1 MSSKDKTFTEENSSV
16 IKEMLFNEKFIKNI
30 NSLSKAILEF
40 YKVSKNIYTNK
51 ELLINFGKKEINIDE
66 LTKNN
71 KFNEK
76 PENMKINVREL
87 IKTLNEIFIKLEIN
101 NKSQQINLS
110 NFFEDAKIIFKRLRE
125 NRQEIISIMK
135 HPSISYTKKNISEQK
150 LMNIIRKR
158 RANTIDPKN
167 KNNLINSCINL
178 DLKDFQNNN
187 QNVLTEENGMEKL
200 YEKNTRG
207 KSKPNLFFVDEYS
220 PDMNYLN
227 TLPDFPKNNTQR
239 NILNF
244 NKKEFEI
251 QKLIMQN
258 KKLSMELAKYKS
270 FINDGMNNK
279 NMYNMN
285 NFKKINIFI
294 KDKDKD
300 ISQLKQE
307 KYQTNNR
314 YQKEVNKHNTEIVQL
329 NQENEQIK
337 TNSYI
342 SSNNSKSDF
351 EKSIIQKMNKLM
363 QENKQL
369 KDNIEELKMHYVHS
383 YVHSEFNMNVDNYLL
398 KNDNLGENKTFL
410 NKIIILEKKLNQKQ
424 KENTELS
431 SKLINLKKKY
441 EDKISVLSK
450 KYNEL
455 TNNLIN
461 NKNKLINLQ
470 KESLN
475 KNVIKDSLQ
484 HQSIKDTNGMQNL
497 NSNENL
503 DKIKKEYENKISTI
517 NKKVKEL
524 ELIIEKVKKSESELN
539 KQLSTL
545 KKQIMEKDR
554 KIKQLNYQIEELKS
568 ELLTK
573 QAENQIL
580 SDNITNLE
588 LQNQNNDNINN
599 NDILNEELIKE
610 KDINNNLT
618 EELNNIKQ
626 NNILLQN
633 KLLSKEKKLT
643 NLSIINNELEM
654 REKEIE
660 ILKNENSSL
669 KFENEQFKFKNNELK
684 GCFLNEENK
693 NYIMQK
699 NENEGL
705 KQMIEKMQ
713 KEREKDDNELNMYK
727 RENEKIKNQLIRLSK
742 TLPEEYNELQKQYKS
757 LEGKYLN
764 LKNKNPNNQ
773 TSKNTKSEEKNED
786 KKDKELLEAKKEIEQ
801 LKKKNVELF
810 TQLEDKEINKNF
822 YDNRSEDANKSNYE
836 EEFDLRKMA
845 KGARD
850 KNRSQ
855 DVNIDYPGLQNYK
868 EKVREL
874 EFYYN
879 SLENLVKKLLLTIQ
893 CNPKNKTYVNEL
905 CKIVGF
911 DSETTNKII
920 TNKNKNFILGLF
932 SKQ

>member
-1 MSSKDKTFTEENSSV
+1 MSSKDKTSTEENSSV
-16 IKEMLFNEKFIKNI
+16 IKEMLFNEKFIKYI

-87 IKTLNEIFIKLEIN
+87 IKTLNEIFNKLEIN

-125 NRQEIISIMK
+125 NRQEIISKMK
-135 HPSISYTKKNISEQK
+135 QPSISCAKKNLSEQK
-150 LMNIIRKR
+150 LTNIFKKK
-158 RANTIDPKN
+158 RANTIDDRN
-167 KNNLINSCINL
+167 KYNLVNSCINL
-178 DLKDFQNNN
+178 DLKDFQNSN
-187 QNVLTEENGMEKL
+187 QNILTEENRMKKL
-200 YEKNTRG
+200 YG
-207 KSKPNLFFVDEYS
+207 KSKPNLFLVDEYS

-244 NKKEFEI
+244 NKEEFEI

-300 ISQLKQE
+300 ISQIKQE
-307 KYQTNNR
+307 KYQTNSR
-314 YQKEVNKHNTEIVQL
+314 YQKEVNKQNTEIVQL

-351 EKSIIQKMNKLM
+351 EKSIILKMKKLM

-369 KDNIEELKMHYVHS
+369 KDNIEELKMRYVHS
-383 YVHSEFNMNVDNYLL
+383 YVHSEFNKNIDNYLL

-441 EDKISVLSK
+441 EEKISILSK

-461 NKNKLINLQ
+461 K
-470 KESLN
+470 
-475 KNVIKDSLQ
+475 
-484 HQSIKDTNGMQNL
+484 

-517 NKKVKEL
+517 NKKVKES
-524 ELIIEKVKKSESELN
+524 ELIKEKVKKSESELN

-618 EELNNIKQ
+618 EELNKIKQ
-626 NNILLQN
+626 NNIILQN

-822 YDNRSEDANKSNYE
+822 YDNRSEDGNKSNYE

>member
-66 LTKNN
+66 LTRNN
-71 KFNEK
+71 KINEK

-125 NRQEIISIMK
+125 NRQEIISKMK
-135 HPSISYTKKNISEQK
+135 QPSISCAKKNLSERG
-150 LMNIIRKR
+150 LTNIFKKK
-158 RANTIDPKN
+158 RANTIDDRN
-167 KNNLINSCINL
+167 KCDLVNSCINL
-178 DLKDFQNNN
+178 ELKDFQNSN
-187 QNVLTEENGMEKL
+187 QNILTEENGMKKL
-200 YEKNTRG
+200 YGKKTRG
-207 KSKPNLFFVDEYS
+207 KSKPNLFLVDEYS

-244 NKKEFEI
+244 NKEEFEI

-300 ISQLKQE
+300 ISQIKQE
-307 KYQTNNR
+307 KYQTNSR

-351 EKSIIQKMNKLM
+351 EKSIILKMNKLM

-461 NKNKLINLQ
+461 NQNKLINLQ

-618 EELNNIKQ
+618 EELNKIKQ
-626 NNILLQN
+626 NNIILQN

-757 LEGKYLN
+757 LETKYLN

-773 TSKNTKSEEKNED
+773 ISKNTKSEEKNED

>member
-1 MSSKDKTFTEENSSV
+1 
-16 IKEMLFNEKFIKNI
+16 
-30 NSLSKAILEF
+30 
-40 YKVSKNIYTNK
+40 
-51 ELLINFGKKEINIDE
+51 
-66 LTKNN
+66 
-71 KFNEK
+71 
-76 PENMKINVREL
+76 MK
-87 IKTLNEIFIKLEIN
+87 
-101 NKSQQINLS
+101 Q
-110 NFFEDAKIIFKRLRE
+110 
-125 NRQEIISIMK
+125 
-135 HPSISYTKKNISEQK
+135 PSISCAKKNLSEQK
-150 LMNIIRKR
+150 LTNIFKKK
-158 RANTIDPKN
+158 RANNIDDRN
-167 KNNLINSCINL
+167 KYNLVNSCINL
-178 DLKDFQNNN
+178 DLNDFQNSN
-187 QNVLTEENGMEKL
+187 QNILTEENGMKKL
-200 YEKNTRG
+200 YGKKTRG
-207 KSKPNLFFVDEYS
+207 KSKPNLFLVDEYS

-227 TLPDFPKNNTQR
+227 TLPDFQKNNTQR

-351 EKSIIQKMNKLM
+351 EKSIIRKMNKLM

-398 KNDNLGENKTFL
+398 KNDNLGENKAFL

-424 KENTELS
+424 KENIELS

-441 EDKISVLSK
+441 EDKISILSK
-450 KYNEL
+450 KYNES
-455 TNNLIN
+455 TNSLIN
-461 NKNKLINLQ
+461 NQNKLINLQ

-539 KQLSTL
+539 KQLSIL

-610 KDINNNLT
+610 KDINNNLN
-618 EELNNIKQ
+618 EELNKIKQ
-626 NNILLQN
+626 NNIILQN

-643 NLSIINNELEM
+643 NISIINNELEM

>member
-125 NRQEIISIMK
+125 NRQEIISTMT
-135 HPSISYTKKNISEQK
+135 HPSITYTKKNISEQK

-158 RANTIDPKN
+158 RANTIDVKN

-351 EKSIIQKMNKLM
+351 EKSIIRKMNKLM

-369 KDNIEELKMHYVHS
+369 KDNIEELKMRYVHS

-441 EDKISVLSK
+441 EDKISILSK

-461 NKNKLINLQ
+461 NQNKLINLQ

-599 NDILNEELIKE
+599 NDILNKELIKE

-618 EELNNIKQ
+618 EELNKIKQ
-626 NNILLQN
+626 NNIILQN

>member
-1 MSSKDKTFTEENSSV
+1 
-16 IKEMLFNEKFIKNI
+16 
-30 NSLSKAILEF
+30 
-40 YKVSKNIYTNK
+40 
-51 ELLINFGKKEINIDE
+51 
-66 LTKNN
+66 
-71 KFNEK
+71 
-76 PENMKINVREL
+76 
-87 IKTLNEIFIKLEIN
+87 
-101 NKSQQINLS
+101 
-110 NFFEDAKIIFKRLRE
+110 
-125 NRQEIISIMK
+125 
-135 HPSISYTKKNISEQK
+135 
-150 LMNIIRKR
+150 
-158 RANTIDPKN
+158 
-167 KNNLINSCINL
+167 
-178 DLKDFQNNN
+178 
-187 QNVLTEENGMEKL
+187 
-200 YEKNTRG
+200 
-207 KSKPNLFFVDEYS
+207 
-220 PDMNYLN
+220 
-227 TLPDFPKNNTQR
+227 
-239 NILNF
+239 
-244 NKKEFEI
+244 
-251 QKLIMQN
+251 
-258 KKLSMELAKYKS
+258 
-270 FINDGMNNK
+270 
-279 NMYNMN
+279 
-285 NFKKINIFI
+285 
-294 KDKDKD
+294 
-300 ISQLKQE
+300 
-307 KYQTNNR
+307 
-314 YQKEVNKHNTEIVQL
+314 
-329 NQENEQIK
+329 
-337 TNSYI
+337 
-342 SSNNSKSDF
+342 
-351 EKSIIQKMNKLM
+351 
-363 QENKQL
+363 
-369 KDNIEELKMHYVHS
+369 
-383 YVHSEFNMNVDNYLL
+383 
-398 KNDNLGENKTFL
+398 
-410 NKIIILEKKLNQKQ
+410 
-424 KENTELS
+424 
-431 SKLINLKKKY
+431 
-441 EDKISVLSK
+441 
-450 KYNEL
+450 
-455 TNNLIN
+455 
-461 NKNKLINLQ
+461 
-470 KESLN
+470 
-475 KNVIKDSLQ
+475 
-484 HQSIKDTNGMQNL
+484 
-497 NSNENL
+497 
-503 DKIKKEYENKISTI
+503 
-517 NKKVKEL
+517 
-524 ELIIEKVKKSESELN
+524 
-539 KQLSTL
+539 
-545 KKQIMEKDR
+545 MEKDR

-618 EELNNIKQ
+618 EELNKIKQ
-626 NNILLQN
+626 NNIILQN

-822 YDNRSEDANKSNYE
+822 YDNRSEDGNKSNYE

>member
-1 MSSKDKTFTEENSSV
+1 
-16 IKEMLFNEKFIKNI
+16 
-30 NSLSKAILEF
+30 
-40 YKVSKNIYTNK
+40 
-51 ELLINFGKKEINIDE
+51 
-66 LTKNN
+66 
-71 KFNEK
+71 
-76 PENMKINVREL
+76 
-87 IKTLNEIFIKLEIN
+87 
-101 NKSQQINLS
+101 
-110 NFFEDAKIIFKRLRE
+110 
-125 NRQEIISIMK
+125 
-135 HPSISYTKKNISEQK
+135 
-150 LMNIIRKR
+150 
-158 RANTIDPKN
+158 
-167 KNNLINSCINL
+167 
-178 DLKDFQNNN
+178 
-187 QNVLTEENGMEKL
+187 
-200 YEKNTRG
+200 
-207 KSKPNLFFVDEYS
+207 
-220 PDMNYLN
+220 
-227 TLPDFPKNNTQR
+227 
-239 NILNF
+239 
-244 NKKEFEI
+244 
-251 QKLIMQN
+251 
-258 KKLSMELAKYKS
+258 MELAKYKS

-369 KDNIEELKMHYVHS
+369 RDNIEELKMRYVHS

-441 EDKISVLSK
+441 EDKISILSK

-461 NKNKLINLQ
+461 NQNKLINLQ

-599 NDILNEELIKE
+599 NDILNKELIKE

-618 EELNNIKQ
+618 EELNKIKQ
-626 NNILLQN
+626 NSIILQN
-633 KLLSKEKKLT
+633 RLLSKEKKLS
-643 NLSIINNELEM
+643 NLSIINNELEK

-684 GCFLNEENK
+684 GCFLNDENK

>member
-1 MSSKDKTFTEENSSV
+1 
-16 IKEMLFNEKFIKNI
+16 
-30 NSLSKAILEF
+30 
-40 YKVSKNIYTNK
+40 
-51 ELLINFGKKEINIDE
+51 
-66 LTKNN
+66 
-71 KFNEK
+71 
-76 PENMKINVREL
+76 
-87 IKTLNEIFIKLEIN
+87 
-101 NKSQQINLS
+101 
-110 NFFEDAKIIFKRLRE
+110 
-125 NRQEIISIMK
+125 
-135 HPSISYTKKNISEQK
+135 
-150 LMNIIRKR
+150 
-158 RANTIDPKN
+158 
-167 KNNLINSCINL
+167 
-178 DLKDFQNNN
+178 
-187 QNVLTEENGMEKL
+187 MEK
-200 YEKNTRG
+200 E
-207 KSKPNLFFVDEYS
+207 
-220 PDMNYLN
+220 
-227 TLPDFPKNNTQR
+227 
-239 NILNF
+239 
-244 NKKEFEI
+244 
-251 QKLIMQN
+251 
-258 KKLSMELAKYKS
+258 
-270 FINDGMNNK
+270 
-279 NMYNMN
+279 
-285 NFKKINIFI
+285 
-294 KDKDKD
+294 
-300 ISQLKQE
+300 
-307 KYQTNNR
+307 
-314 YQKEVNKHNTEIVQL
+314 
-329 NQENEQIK
+329 
-337 TNSYI
+337 
-342 SSNNSKSDF
+342 
-351 EKSIIQKMNKLM
+351 
-363 QENKQL
+363 
-369 KDNIEELKMHYVHS
+369 
-383 YVHSEFNMNVDNYLL
+383 
-398 KNDNLGENKTFL
+398 
-410 NKIIILEKKLNQKQ
+410 
-424 KENTELS
+424 
-431 SKLINLKKKY
+431 
-441 EDKISVLSK
+441 
-450 KYNEL
+450 
-455 TNNLIN
+455 
-461 NKNKLINLQ
+461 
-470 KESLN
+470 
-475 KNVIKDSLQ
+475 
-484 HQSIKDTNGMQNL
+484 
-497 NSNENL
+497 
-503 DKIKKEYENKISTI
+503 
-517 NKKVKEL
+517 
-524 ELIIEKVKKSESELN
+524 
-539 KQLSTL
+539 
-545 KKQIMEKDR
+545 R
-554 KIKQLNYQIEELKS
+554 KIKQLNYQIKELKS

-610 KDINNNLT
+610 KDINNNLN
-618 EELNNIKQ
+618 EELNKIKQ
-626 NNILLQN
+626 NNIILQN